1 MNFSILIIDDEPG
14 QLESLKSFLARRGY
28 EVFTAETG
36 ETGYE
41 LAKEHIIDLVLTDYR
56 MPGWDGFAVLQK
68 MKELNPGIDIVV
80 MTAYGTV
87 QNAVEIMKA
96 GAYDYLNKPIDL
108 DELENL
114 VSRVLEKRQLVAENR
129 LLRQQ
134 LQEKFSFQSIVS
146 QSKEMEEVLNTAAR
160 VAPSK
165 ATVLIRGESGTGKEL
180 VARAIHYAGPRAQK
194 PFIETNIAA
203 LPETLLESEL
213 FGHEKGAF
221 TGASQQRIGRFE
233 QADGGTLFID
243 EVGDIP
249 LSVQAK
255 LLRAVQFGQIER
267 LGGSTPINID
277 VRIIAATHRDLEEM
291 IRNKE
296 FREDLYYR
304 LNVITVW
311 IPPLRKRKTD
321 IHVLTD
327 HFIRRFSEG
336 NNKNITGISREA
348 FDRLMKHD
356 FPGNIRELENM
367 IERAVVLCRGEVIST
382 QDLPLPVFNETDRAV
397 LDPIHLDEGYE
408 QKMRAF
414 ERAMILEALGKTNGN
429 KSAAARLLGITERHL
444 RSRLERL
451 RLNAHG

>member
-1 MNFSILIIDDEPG
+1 MNFSILIIDDESG
-14 QLESLKSFLARRGY
+14 QLESLHSFLSRRGY
-28 EVFTAETG
+28 EVFTAQTG
-36 ETGYE
+36 ETGFE

-56 MPGWDGFAVLQK
+56 MPGWDGYDVLQK
-68 MKELNPGIDIVV
+68 MKELNPEIDVVV

-87 QNAVEIMKA
+87 QSAVEIMKA

-114 VSRVLEKRQLVAENR
+114 VNRVREKRQLVAENR

-165 ATVLIRGESGTGKEL
+165 ATALIRGESGTGKEL
-180 VARAIHYAGPRAQK
+180 VARAIHFAGPRAQK

-255 LLRAVQFGQIER
+255 LLRAIQFGQIER
-267 LGGSTPINID
+267 LGGSATIDID

-304 LNVITVW
+304 LNVVTIW
-311 IPPLRKRKTD
+311 IPPLRKRRTD
-321 IHVLTD
+321 IQVLTD
-327 HFIRRFSEG
+327 HFIRTYAEENG
-336 NNKNITGISREA
+336 KNVTGITREA
-348 FDRLMKHD
+348 FDRLMKYD

-367 IERAVVLCRGEVIST
+367 IERAVVLCREEVIST
-382 QDLPLPVFNETDRAV
+382 HDLSLPVRTESEQTV
-397 LDPIHLDEGYE
+397 LDPLHLDEGYE
-408 QKMRAF
+408 EKMQAF
-414 ERAMILEALGKTNGN
+414 ERAMILEALGKSNGN
-429 KSAAARLLGITERHL
+429 KSAAARLLGITERHM
-444 RSRLERL
+444 RSRLGKL
-451 RLNAHG
+451 GLK

>member
-1 MNFSILIIDDEPG
+1 MNFSILIIDDESG
-14 QLESLKSFLARRGY
+14 QLESLHSFLSRRGY
-28 EVFTAETG
+28 EVFTAQTG
-36 ETGYE
+36 ETGFE

-56 MPGWDGFAVLQK
+56 MPGWDGYVVLQK
-68 MKELNPGIDIVV
+68 MKELNPEIDVVV

-87 QNAVEIMKA
+87 QSAVEIMKA

-114 VSRVLEKRQLVAENR
+114 VNRVREKRQLVAENR

-165 ATVLIRGESGTGKEL
+165 ATALIRGESGTGKEL
-180 VARAIHYAGPRAQK
+180 VARAIHFAGPRAQK

-255 LLRAVQFGQIER
+255 LLRAIQFGQIER
-267 LGGSTPINID
+267 LGGSATIDID

-304 LNVITVW
+304 LNVVTIW
-311 IPPLRKRKTD
+311 IPPLRKRRTD
-321 IHVLTD
+321 IQVLTD
-327 HFIRRFSEG
+327 HFIRTYAEENG
-336 NNKNITGISREA
+336 KNVTGITREA
-348 FDRLMKHD
+348 FDRLMKYD

-367 IERAVVLCRGEVIST
+367 IERAVVLCREEVIST
-382 QDLPLPVFNETDRAV
+382 HDLSLPVRTESEQTV
-397 LDPIHLDEGYE
+397 LDPLHLDEGYE
-408 QKMRAF
+408 EKMQAF
-414 ERAMILEALGKTNGN
+414 ERAMILEALGKSNGN
-429 KSAAARLLGITERHL
+429 KSAAARLLGITERHM
-444 RSRLERL
+444 RSRLGKL
-451 RLNAHG
+451 GLK

>member
-1 MNFSILIIDDEPG
+1 MNFSILIIDDESG
-14 QLESLKSFLARRGY
+14 QLESLHSFLSRRRY
-28 EVFTAETG
+28 EVFTAQTG
-36 ETGYE
+36 ETGFE

-56 MPGWDGFAVLQK
+56 MPGWDGYVVLQK
-68 MKELNPGIDIVV
+68 MKELNPEIDVVV

-87 QNAVEIMKA
+87 QSAVEIMKA

-114 VSRVLEKRQLVAENR
+114 VNRVREKRQLVAENR

-165 ATVLIRGESGTGKEL
+165 ATALIRGESGTGKEL
-180 VARAIHYAGPRAQK
+180 VARAIHFAGPRAQK

-255 LLRAVQFGQIER
+255 LLRAIQFGQIER
-267 LGGSTPINID
+267 LGGSATIDID

-304 LNVITVW
+304 LNVVTIW
-311 IPPLRKRKTD
+311 IPPLRKRRTD
-321 IHVLTD
+321 IQVLTD
-327 HFIRRFSEG
+327 HFIRTYAEENG
-336 NNKNITGISREA
+336 KNVTGITREA
-348 FDRLMKHD
+348 FDRLMKYD

-367 IERAVVLCRGEVIST
+367 IERAVVLCREEVIST
-382 QDLPLPVFNETDRAV
+382 HDLSLPVRTESEQTV
-397 LDPIHLDEGYE
+397 LDPLHLDEGYE
-408 QKMRAF
+408 EKMQAF
-414 ERAMILEALGKTNGN
+414 ERAMILEALGKSNGN
-429 KSAAARLLGITERHL
+429 KSAAARLLGITERHM
-444 RSRLERL
+444 RSRLGKL
-451 RLNAHG
+451 GLK